1 MPERNPA
8 ARIARAK
15 VAAEARKYEAEYQ
28 RAKAQAKI
36 NKAKGIKYQ
45 TELCEWSDDPYAVP
59 RPICGKPRT
68 KLVYD
73 PFDPAEA
80 PFPYCDEH
88 FAKIWNEQMQAEA
101 MVTAGM
107 KPKVILPNGE
117 EIYDPDD
124 FEGEN

>member
-1 MPERNPA
+1 MERRPLCCA
-8 ARIARAK
+8 PTDMRQALH
-15 VAAEARKYEAEYQ
+15 EA
-28 RAKAQAKI
+28 
-36 NKAKGIKYQ
+36 G
-45 TELCEWSDDPYAVP
+45 
-59 RPICGKPRT
+59 
-68 KLVYD
+68 YD